1 MNNTSGCRSTPGK
14 ESKLFKLS
22 DFTGQWPSL
31 LQGSAQRVKITK
43 FKTNPMDLTIGMHI
57 LTVRANHYWHLT
69 R

>member
-1 MNNTSGCRSTPGK
+1 V
-14 ESKLFKLS
+14 KLS

-57 LTVRANHYWHLT
+57 LTVKAPNADQKVLLACEG
-69 R
+69 